1 MNSYINSL
9 TAVMI
14 VCQIS
19 VLLAPSSEYAIRYIR
34 MVCALIVLLTILAPL
49 KNFSAITVQVSEAVS
64 SLADSYILSA
74 DYNELEGS
82 TAGLMQYITEYYGIS
97 ELTAVLL
104 TDDTDTTVTEL
115 QLYIQDCPYTTRE
128 LIEEDLNKELN
139 FPVYVF
145 SE

>member
-1 MNSYINSL
+1 MNRYINSL

-14 VCQIS
+14 VCQII
-19 VLLAPSSEYAIRYIR
+19 VLLAPASEYAIRYIR
-34 MVCALIVLLTILAPL
+34 MVCALIVLLTILTPL
-49 KNFSAITVQVSEAVS
+49 KNLPAITTQVSEAVS
-64 SLADSYILSA
+64 SLADSNILSA